1 MASMLRAAWMAFA
14 FAAVV
19 MMLLLVSMTAA
30 AAAAAAMTYRTFVV
44 TIPTALA
51 TSMMSY

>member
-14 FAAVV
+14 FAADG
-19 MMLLLVSMTAA
+19 MMLLLLVSMTAA
-30 AAAAAAMTYRTFVV
+30 MTCRTFVV

>member
-14 FAAVV
+14 FAADG

-30 AAAAAAMTYRTFVV
+30 AAATMTCRTFVV

>member
-14 FAAVV
+14 FAADV
-19 MMLLLVSMTAA
+19 MMLVSMT
-30 AAAAAAMTYRTFVV
+30 AAAMTYRTFVV
-44 TIPTALA
+44 TIPTGLA

>member
-14 FAAVV
+14 FAADG

-30 AAAAAAMTYRTFVV
+30 AATMTCRTFVV